1 MEQVR
6 RPAVEVFELRLRVT
20 GKSKDFLQM
29 SRPLCWP
36 RELGEGW
43 ARVALYLGRIYL
55 MIYDSCPF
63 GVSRADFF
71 VTVGVQMAATKWL
84 LRVGQG
90 GNLIFL
96 KKNKIDKKVIL

>member
-43 ARVALYLGRIYL
+43 AGVALYLGRIYL

-63 GVSRADFF
+63 GVSQADFF
-71 VTVGVQMAATKWL
+71 CDRGCADGCDEVVAKGRARRQFD
-84 LRVGQG
+84 
-90 GNLIFL
+90 IS
-96 KKNKIDKKVIL
+96 KKE